1 VLGSAPEDFRMRFVD
16 LARASAL
23 FGLLALL
30 SACPKKGDDVV
41 PELAPSATSAQP
53 TGASD
58 KAGAEA
64 PAAAATPAEPAAVA
78 PVATPAAAP
87 AAAAPAPAAAVKP
100 KKKDDQG
107 GW

>member
-1 VLGSAPEDFRMRFVD
+1 MRFVD

-23 FGLLALL
+23 FGLVAML
-30 SACPKKGDDVV
+30 SACPKKDADAA
-41 PELAPSATSAQP
+41 PEPAATATTAQP

-64 PAAAATPAEPAAVA
+64 PAAATPA
-78 PVATPAAAP
+78 ATPAAAP
-87 AAAAPAPAAAVKP
+87 VATAPAAAAAPVAKP

>member
-1 VLGSAPEDFRMRFVD
+1 MRLFD
-16 LARASAL
+16 IARASAL
-23 FGLLALL
+23 LGSLALL
-30 SACPKKGDDVV
+30 SACPKKDGGVV
-41 PELAPSATSAQP
+41 PEPAVTTAQP

-64 PAAAATPAEPAAVA
+64 PAAVATPA
-78 PVATPAAAP
+78 ATPAAAP
-87 AAAAPAPAAAVKP
+87 AAAAPAAKP

>member
-1 VLGSAPEDFRMRFVD
+1 MRLVD
-16 LARASAL
+16 IARASAL
-23 FGLLALL
+23 IGSLVLL
-30 SACPKKGDDVV
+30 SACPKKDPEVV
-41 PELAPSATSAQP
+41 PEPAATATTAEP

-64 PAAAATPAEPAAVA
+64 PAAAVAPGATPATAAPAA
-78 PVATPAAAP
+78 PAAP
-87 AAAAPAPAAAVKP
+87 AAAVTAKP

>member
-1 VLGSAPEDFRMRFVD
+1 MRFVD
-16 LARASAL
+16 LARASGL
-23 FGLLALL
+23 FGLLTML
-30 SACPKKGDDVV
+30 SACPKKDADLV
-41 PELAPSATSAQP
+41 PEPAATATTAQP

-64 PAAAATPAEPAAVA
+64 PAATPA
-78 PVATPAAAP
+78 ATPAAAP
-87 AAAAPAPAAAVKP
+87 AAEPVATAPAAAAAPVARP

>member
-1 VLGSAPEDFRMRFVD
+1 MRYVVI
-16 LARASAL
+16 ARASAL
-23 FGLLALL
+23 IAFAALL
-30 SACPKKGDDVV
+30 SACPKKDADAV
-41 PELAPSATSAQP
+41 PEPAVTAAQP

-64 PAAAATPAEPAAVA
+64 PAPAATPAAVA
-78 PVATPAAAP
+78 PAATPEAAPAAAP
-87 AAAAPAPAAAVKP
+87 AAAAPAAKP

>member
-1 VLGSAPEDFRMRFVD
+1 VLGSAAEDFRMRFVD
-16 LARASAL
+16 LTRASAL
-23 FGLLALL
+23 FGLIALL
-30 SACPKKGDDVV
+30 SACPKKSDDVG
-41 PELAPSATSAQP
+41 PEPAASAPAAQP

-78 PVATPAAAP
+78 PAATPAAAAP
-87 AAAAPAPAAAVKP
+87 AAAAPAAAVKP

>member
-1 VLGSAPEDFRMRFVD
+1 MRFVVI
-16 LARASAL
+16 ARASAL
-23 FGLLALL
+23 IACGALL
-30 SACPKKGDDVV
+30 SACPKKDPDVV
-41 PELAPSATSAQP
+41 PEPAAPATAAQP

-64 PAAAATPAEPAAVA
+64 PATPP
-78 PVATPAAAP
+78 
-87 AAAAPAPAAAVKP
+87 P